1 MRKILILFIAFFTL
15 SADWVEY
22 PLLVQKDDTQAKI
35 KATYI
40 YGFTK
45 CFEWINNKEGNFSI
59 TVLGENA
66 GLVSELNNIAKTK
79 SVGSQK
85 IEIKNHHSINDIEK
99 PSILYITP
107 DKSHLLA
114 EALSKFKGKSVL
126 IITEKQGLAKVGAA
140 INFIIEENKQK
151 FELNKT
157 AAAKAG
163 LNVGSSIEKLAA
175 SVIN

>member
-1 MRKILILFIAFFTL
+1 MRKLLILFIAFLTL

-22 PLLVQKDDTQAKI
+22 PLLIQKDDTQAKI
-35 KATYI
+35 KAIYI

-45 CFEWINNKEGNFSI
+45 YFEWTGNKEGNFTI
-59 TVLGENA
+59 TVLGENP
-66 GLVSELNNIAKTK
+66 GLINELNNTIKNK
-79 SVGSQK
+79 FVGSQK
-85 IEIKNHHSINDIEK
+85 VELRNHQTIHEIEK
-99 PSILYITP
+99 TSILYIAP
-107 DKSHLLA
+107 DKSHLLT

-140 INFIIEENKQK
+140 INFIVEENKQK

-163 LNVGSSIEKLAA
+163 LNVGSGIEKLAA
-175 SVIN
+175 NVFN

>member
-1 MRKILILFIAFFTL
+1 MRKLLILFIAFFTL

-22 PLLVQKDDTQAKI
+22 PVLIQKDDTQAKI
-35 KATYI
+35 KAVYI

-45 CFEWINNKEGNFSI
+45 YFEWTNNKEGNFIIS
-59 TVLGENA
+59 VLGENQ
-66 GLVSELNNIAKTK
+66 GLLNELGNTVKNK

-85 IEIKNHHSINDIEK
+85 IEIRNHHSINDIEK
-99 PSILYITP
+99 PSILFITA

-114 EALSKFKGKSVL
+114 EALGKFKGKSVL
-126 IITEKQGLAKVGAA
+126 IITEKQGLAKVGST
-140 INFIIEENKQK
+140 INFIVEENKQK

-163 LNVGSSIEKLAA
+163 LNVGSGIEKLAA
-175 SVIN
+175 NVIN

>member
-1 MRKILILFIAFFTL
+1 MRKLLILFIAFFTL

-45 CFEWINNKEGNFSI
+45 CFEWINNKEGNFTI
-59 TVLGENA
+59 TVLGENS
-66 GLVSELNNIAKTK
+66 GLVNELNNIAKTK

-85 IEIKNHHSINDIEK
+85 IEITINEIDKIN
-99 PSILYITP
+99 ILFITP

-114 EALSKFKGKSVL
+114 DALSKFKGKSVL

-140 INFIIEENKQK
+140 INFIVEENKQK
-151 FELNKT
+151 FELNKN